1 MTENKTG
8 DFAQNLPESR
18 PEKTQTQ
25 VPRQLFE
32 SAFKSTIPKIGAPVD
47 PAQKLEQ
54 TIPAS
59 VSQFE

>member
-47 PAQKLEQ
+47 PA
-54 TIPAS
+54 
-59 VSQFE
+59 